1 MRLNALAALYRVDLR
16 STETPANPPT
26 PLWLLAGP
34 TNRDRRRATALR
46 ASVDQGMETLEHII
60 GELSVPAMS
69 E

>member
-1 MRLNALAALYRVDLR
+1 MRLYALAALYRVDIY

-34 TNRDRRRATALR
+34 TNRDRKRATALR
-46 ASVDQGMETLEHII
+46 ASVDRGLQTLEHII
-60 GELSVPAMS
+60 GELSVPPMS